1 MGNYSTVGELVDNV
15 FSHNEIV
22 GLWHKEYDEIENRFV
37 KVLKWRGEA
46 WSMPLEW
53 SNKRFSRIFGTC
65 TDDPWR
71 SGDINILYE

>member
-37 KVLKWRGEA
+37 KVLKWRG
-46 WSMPLEW
+46 
-53 SNKRFSRIFGTC
+53 
-65 TDDPWR
+65 
-71 SGDINILYE
+71 